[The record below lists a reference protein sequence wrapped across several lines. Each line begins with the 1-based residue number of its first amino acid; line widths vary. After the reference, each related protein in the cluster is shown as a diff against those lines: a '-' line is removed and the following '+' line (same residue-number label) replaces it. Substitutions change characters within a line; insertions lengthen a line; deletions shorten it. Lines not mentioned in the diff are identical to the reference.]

1 MYDSAHQSYKI
12 ELTIYDDFRLP
23 PAHELERW
31 IRYMVESAGKIGCDC
46 SVTAQPR
53 ELDTLERVQRT
64 QPRKFKPYNS
74 GVAQR

>member
-1 MYDSAHQSYKI
+1 MYDSAHQTYTI

-31 IRYMVESAGKIGCDC
+31 IRYMVTSAGKIGCDC

-53 ELDTLERVQRT
+53 ELAERIQRSE
-64 QPRKFKPYNS
+64 PRKFKPYNS